1 MKVGI
6 ILRAAF
12 RNWVTFTQAAEQ
24 AGFESAW
31 APEHLILPVKMSGH
45 PGSPHEGAPPITGDT
60 PAWDPWLQIAY
71 LAGQTTRIRL
81 GTNVFNIG
89 LRHPFITARAV
100 TTADMISGGRV
111 EFGIGASWLSEE
123 WRAMELDFSTRSRR
137 VNESIH
143 IIKRLFTEDVV
154 EHAGE
159 FYKFQPVKF
168 MPKPVQKPWPP
179 MLIGG
184 DSPAALRRAAEHGD
198 GWLPMDQT
206 PTTLAG
212 NMKRLAEL
220 REAAGREGRCSV
232 TLQTA
237 GLPITD
243 DLLRYRD
250 LGVDRVLVVPWS
262 SPREAVDSIR
272 RFGDEVLPLFA

>member
-111 EFGIGASWLSEE
+111 EFGIGASWLCEE